1 MPLQTDFFALFRLP
15 DRVILVIS
23 IPVIPPKSKLKI
35 NSMELTGSEKLYNL
49 FRQHPYISID
59 SRKTQAGSIF
69 FALKGDNFNGN
80 RFAGKALEQGAAYAV
95 IDDPAFYAG
104 EKTLLTTDVL
114 SALQTLASDY
124 RKSLNIP
131 ILGITGTNGKTT
143 SKELIYAALSSRF
156 TTHATSGNLNN
167 HIGVPLTLLTI
178 TPETEI
184 AVVEMGANH
193 IGEIA
198 ALCAI
203 ARPTHGII
211 TNIGKA
217 HLEGFGSPEGV
228 VTAKNELYEHLR
240 AHGGTAFVNLDNEL
254 LNSLSQDLQRIT
266 YGSSKTAT
274 YRGSVSG
281 TLPLLSVT
289 LHSPA
294 QVEISSQLTGM
305 YNFENIMAAMAVAG
319 HFRANLKSAA
329 ESIEKYIPRMNRSQ
343 VIETGNNSLVLDAY
357 NANPSSM
364 QAALANFADSDAG
377 SKSVILGDMFEL
389 GTMAAEE
396 HLNILKLAVE
406 SGFRNILTA
415 GPNFRQASS
424 GFNSVVGFDTTEEL
438 HNYLKTR
445 PMKGEVILIKGSR
458 GMKLETIT
466 DAL

>member
-1 MPLQTDFFALFRLP
+1 
-15 DRVILVIS
+15 
-23 IPVIPPKSKLKI
+23 
-35 NSMELTGSEKLYNL
+35 
-49 FRQHPYISID
+49 
-59 SRKTQAGSIF
+59 
-69 FALKGDNFNGN
+69 
-80 RFAGKALEQGAAYAV
+80 
-95 IDDPAFYAG
+95 
-104 EKTLLTTDVL
+104 
-114 SALQTLASDY
+114 
-124 RKSLNIP
+124 
-131 ILGITGTNGKTT
+131 
-143 SKELIYAALSSRF
+143 
-156 TTHATSGNLNN
+156 
-167 HIGVPLTLLTI
+167 
-178 TPETEI
+178 
-184 AVVEMGANH
+184 
-193 IGEIA
+193 
-198 ALCAI
+198 
-203 ARPTHGII
+203 
-211 TNIGKA
+211 
-217 HLEGFGSPEGV
+217 
-228 VTAKNELYEHLR
+228 
-240 AHGGTAFVNLDNEL
+240 
-254 LNSLSQDLQRIT
+254 
-266 YGSSKTAT
+266 
-274 YRGSVSG
+274 
-281 TLPLLSVT
+281 
-289 LHSPA
+289 
-294 QVEISSQLTGM
+294 M